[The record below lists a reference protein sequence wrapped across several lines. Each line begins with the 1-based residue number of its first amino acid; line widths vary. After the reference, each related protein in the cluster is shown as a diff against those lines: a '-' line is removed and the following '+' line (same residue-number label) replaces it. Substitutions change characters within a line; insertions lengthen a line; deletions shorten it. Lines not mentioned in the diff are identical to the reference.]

1 MPWPPSLLWKTA
13 DSVILESVLFC
24 FYLWGIWQSKKTVM
38 ALIRLYRSSYYH
50 DGTEALACGPIS
62 NYDVN
67 QALGQRAEEWGFLP
81 VNINGSKVASL
92 HAWMKAEFL
101 LKWPRLAM
109 IITSVPHSRNASI
122 RVVSHPMFF
131 QSNRRDFIDNQTN
144 CALHSHKNNLTF
156 PVQKRLFFV

>member
-1 MPWPPSLLWKTA
+1 MTA
-13 DSVILESVLFC
+13 IFALKKPDDSVILESVLFC

-67 QALGQRAEEWGFLP
+67 QALGQGAEEWGFLP